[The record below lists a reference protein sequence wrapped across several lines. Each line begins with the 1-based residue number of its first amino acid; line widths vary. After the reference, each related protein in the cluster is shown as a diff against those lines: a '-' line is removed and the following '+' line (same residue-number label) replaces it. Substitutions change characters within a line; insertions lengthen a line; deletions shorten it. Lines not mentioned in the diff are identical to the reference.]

1 MFKSVTVKTYKSV
14 KPLDDAHLL
23 KHQHRIIKKKIKKMK
38 EEKWA
43 LKKTTYNSVNIFTS
57 LTTTFALLVFKI
69 MEVEVRAV

>member
-1 MFKSVTVKTYKSV
+1 
-14 KPLDDAHLL
+14 
-23 KHQHRIIKKKIKKMK
+23 MK

-57 LTTTFALLVFKI
+57 LTTTCALLVFKI